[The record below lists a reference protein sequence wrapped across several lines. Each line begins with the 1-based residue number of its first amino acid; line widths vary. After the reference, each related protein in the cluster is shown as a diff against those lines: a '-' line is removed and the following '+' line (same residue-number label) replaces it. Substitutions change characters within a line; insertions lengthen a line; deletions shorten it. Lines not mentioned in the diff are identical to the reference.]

1 MEIFIV
7 GAVVVALMVFVS
19 TKIKRSAALAF
30 EPEFVEKEDFTIS
43 KPEGFM
49 SPLDGNSEHAF
60 EAYSREFGEKMTRN
74 VWQAHAI
81 LTVDSAFNFEAE
93 CERAKKSA
101 DRILSENF
109 LENDSESGKI
119 YLLESEKTE
128 DEIRMINFRKIVENR
143 ARRKTYDLQIS
154 VLPAFRA
161 VYIERINE
169 MINSFRLR

>member
-60 EAYSREFGEKMTRN
+60 EAYSREFGEKNTRN
-74 VWQAHAI
+74 VWQAHAV
-81 LTVDSAFNFEAE
+81 LTVGSDLNFADE
-93 CERAKKSA
+93 CEGAKKSA
-101 DRILSENF
+101 DKILSEKI

-119 YLLESEKTE
+119 FLLESERTE
-128 DEIRMINFRKIVENR
+128 DEIRMINFRKIVESP
-143 ARRKTYDLQIS
+143 ARRKIYDLQIS
-154 VLPAFRA
+154 VLPAFRS
-161 VYIERINE
+161 VYIERIDE
-169 MINSFRLR
+169 MINSFRIK